1 MLMWF
6 QTGDCTDRAS
16 TLRRCCVSAFLLVEC
31 FRLYL
36 GVFSL
41 SGLCGRRFIPP
52 LQVIC
57 LCVCVIYFV
66 FVCVCVW
73 GVHVVGR
80 SNACICVSLSGRQT
94 LTETGK
100 LSLEFIILTRLASHW
115 TPRLT
120 YLLHLPPCK
129 HWVPGMLF
137 YVGIG
142 DQVLLLC
149 TPFAISQPCSIFFF

>member
-16 TLRRCCVSAFLLVEC
+16 TLRRCCAFLLVEC
-31 FRLYL
+31 FPLYL

-41 SGLCGRRFIPP
+41 SELRGRRFIPP
-52 LQVIC
+52 LQVIYVYVLFILS
-57 LCVCVIYFV
+57 LC
-66 FVCVCVW
+66 VCVCVW
-73 GVHVVGR
+73 GVHVVGG
-80 SNACICVSLSGRQT
+80 SDACICVSLSGRQT

-115 TPRLT
+115 TLRFA